1 MIGEILRN
9 GRRWAQGEIVRAG
22 ARHPADG
29 AQPGRGQAAVGQV
42 ADAEGEVDLIVE
54 EVGYAITDGSF
65 VFDEANPVPMPKMHF
80 LMLARFERLALLKTK
95 SDPDTHHLKVVT
107 SDSLHNFPLRRAE
120 GRKALAVFLT
130 QFLAEPVRGEAEV
143 VQAEGRQFT
152 DISVHS
158 PALMRSI
165 SLINLATLRDLS
177 DHVTR
182 HLDPRCFRVN
192 VYFDD
197 AAPRSELDW
206 VGKTL
211 QSGNILLRVV
221 RRTRRQSTTSV
232 DPERGVRDLN
242 IPRSILGYCGH
253 GDCGIYAEAFSPGRL
268 QPGAKLSLRDNQQK
282 EPDVFVSSE
291 AGHPLLDL
299 SGKS

>member
-1 MIGEILRN
+1 MPM
-9 GRRWAQGEIVRAG
+9 RRHTYLLSSLVISMKIDSLYRYPVKGLSPEALPSADVET
-22 ARHPADG
+22 ARGFAFD
-29 AQPGRGQAAVGQV
+29 R
-42 ADAEGEVDLIVE
+42 L
-54 EVGYAITDGSF
+54 YAITDGSF
-65 VFDEANPVPMPKMHF
+65 VFDEANPVPMPKTHF

-95 SDPDTHHLKVVT
+95 FDPDTHHLEVVT
-107 SDSLHNFPLRRAE
+107 SDSLYIFPLRGAE

-130 QFLAEPVRGEAEV
+130 QFLAEPLRGEAKV
-143 VQAEGRQFT
+143 VQAEGHQFT

-182 HLDPRCFRVN
+182 HLNPRRFRAN

-197 AAPRSELDW
+197 AAPWSELDW

-211 QSGNILLRVV
+211 ESGNVLLRVV
-221 RRTRRQSTTSV
+221 RRTSRCPATSV

-242 IPRSILGYCGH
+242 VPRSILDYRGH
-253 GDCGIYAEAFSPGRL
+253 GDCGVYAEILSPGRL
-268 QPGAKLSLRDNQQK
+268 QPGAKISLLDDRQ
-282 EPDVFVSSE
+282 EMPEVFVLSE
-291 AGHPLLDL
+291 AEHHLLDL
-299 SGKS
+299 E